1 MRKRGTA
8 EAPPRGREGRRSS
21 LVGRGGHGH
30 AAPSPTQPSAGVG
43 GTHSLRAGT
52 PPDTPSLVSQAGG
65 RAGETGDRSRGE
77 AATAAK
83 GGELVPDW
91 LSALG
96 GGRLALPTRLKPL
109 GVSAASPLNPKSPAT
124 PRNTSRAQ
132 RATQALGKP
141 RRIPG
146 PRGYS
151 GGSLRGK
158 GPRRA
163 AQVWVRARHPR
174 LGAAVKWRL

>member
-21 LVGRGGHGH
+21 LVGRGGHGD

-43 GTHSLRAGT
+43 GTHSLRART

-83 GGELVPDW
+83 GGETLTGSPRW
-91 LSALG
+91 
-96 GGRLALPTRLKPL
+96 GRGAPPMHLKPL

-124 PRNTSRAQ
+124 PRNTGRAQ

>member
-1 MRKRGTA
+1 MRD
-8 EAPPRGREGRRSS
+8 PRPSPLLGWEGRTAC
-21 LVGRGGHGH
+21 GPGH
-30 AAPSPTQPSAGVG
+30 P
-43 GTHSLRAGT
+43 RT
-52 PPDTPSLVSQAGG
+52 PPVWSPRPEGG
-65 RAGETGDRSRGE
+65 QERPETGAGERMQRRRR
-77 AATAAK
+77 
-83 GGELVPDW
+83 GGELVPDR
-91 LSALG
+91 LSALSGGGWGGLVPDRLSVLSVCAGPGG

-124 PRNTSRAQ
+124 PRNTGRAQ

-163 AQVWVRARHPR
+163 AQVWVWARHPR